1 MFVRSKRFA
10 FKILTVVVAFSML
23 STSAEIICEGDYDGH
38 LQGIAVDGQESIYWS
53 FTVALVKT
61 DFEGKQIAYT
71 PVPSHHGD
79 LCYSDGMLYVA
90 VNLGA
95 FNEPAGKADSW
106 LYAYDAEDLSLVW
119 KRSLPEVVHGAG
131 GIDRHGDHFYVVGG
145 LPPGIEENYIYA
157 YTSDGVFVK
166 RIAMAS
172 GHTEMG
178 IQTAFFTNGFWW
190 FGCYGEPRT
199 LIKAGADLR
208 FVGRRLF
215 DASLGIAKTVGGDFL
230 IGKDLRLPSGRHRG
244 SIIFAQENSE
254 SFLKALLAE

>member
-1 MFVRSKRFA
+1 MIRSKRFA
-10 FKILTVVVAFSML
+10 LQILAAVVAV
-23 STSAEIICEGDYDGH
+23 STINASTEIICEGEYDGH
-38 LQGIAVDGQESIYWS
+38 LQGIAIDGKESIFWS

-61 DFEGKQIAYT
+61 DFKGKQVASI
-71 PVPSHHGD
+71 PVPNHHGD
-79 LCYSDGMLYVA
+79 LCYSEGMLYVA

-145 LPPGIEENYIYA
+145 LPPGIDENYIYK
-157 YTSDGVFVK
+157 YKSDGEFVK
-166 RIAMAS
+166 RIAVAS
-172 GHTEMG
+172 GYTVMG
-178 IQTAFFTNGFWW
+178 IQTAFFTDGFWW

-199 LIKAGADLR
+199 LIKADADFR

-215 DASLGIAKTVGGDFL
+215 DASLGIEKTTGGDFL
-230 IGKDLRLPSGRHRG
+230 IGKDLRLPSGGHRG
-244 SIIFAQENSE
+244 SIVLAQENTE
-254 SFLKALLAE
+254 SFLRVLSVE